1 MAHLLEARGIT
12 VSYKTADG
20 EHRVLDTVSFSI
32 GKGESV
38 GLVGESGSGKTTLGL
53 SILRLLPSNA
63 VYGAGSI
70 LYNGKDLLALDE
82 KTISR
87 IRGND
92 ISLVFQDP
100 LASLDPLFT
109 VGYQIAET
117 VRAHRPGVGKA
128 ELEKT
133 IVSIM
138 EAVGLPG
145 AADLSRRY
153 PHELSGGMRQRVMIA
168 IALVNNPVL
177 LIADEPTTALD
188 VTIQAQIIDLLKRA
202 KQQYNLTILLI
213 THDLGV
219 AYELVDRFIIM
230 YGGVIVELGS
240 REEIFAKPY
249 HPYTKALLMAIPEL
263 MDIAVRNPQR
273 LSAIP
278 GTVRPHY
285 DNYQGCRFYDRCPYR
300 TPECLDKDPDLTEY
314 SPGHPARCIHPL
326 L

>member
-1 MAHLLEARGIT
+1 MANLLEARDVT
-12 VSYKTADG
+12 VSYLSSDGSHTA
-20 EHRVLDTVSFSI
+20 LDRVSFSL

-53 SILRLLPSNA
+53 SILRLLPQNA

-70 LYNGKDLLALDE
+70 LYDGKDLLSMDE
-82 KTISR
+82 KSISR
-87 IRGND
+87 VRGKD
-92 ISLVFQDP
+92 ISIVFQDP

-117 VRAHRPGVGKA
+117 VRAHRPGIGKA
-128 ELEKT
+128 ELGT
-133 IVSIM
+133 IVISIM
-138 EAVGLPG
+138 EAAGLAG
-145 AADLSRRY
+145 AESLQHRY

-202 KQQYNLTILLI
+202 KQQYSLTILLI

-230 YGGVIVELGS
+230 YGGVIVEQGH

-263 MDIAVRNPQR
+263 MDIAVHNPHR

-278 GTVRPHY
+278 GAVRPHY
-285 DNYQGCRFYDRCPYR
+285 DKYRGCRFYDRCSYR